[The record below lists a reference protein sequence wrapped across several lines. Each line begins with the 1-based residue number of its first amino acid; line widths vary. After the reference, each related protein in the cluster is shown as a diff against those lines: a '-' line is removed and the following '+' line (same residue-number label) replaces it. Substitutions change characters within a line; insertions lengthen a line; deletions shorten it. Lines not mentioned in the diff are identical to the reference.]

1 MSEKTYIAIDLK
13 SFYAS
18 VECVDRELDPLKEN
32 LVVADASRTDKTIVL
47 AVSPSLKAYGIPGRP
62 RLFEVIQKVNEIN
75 FERKKRAPMHVFT
88 DKSTNADE
96 LEKNPSLMLDYI
108 VAPPQMAR
116 YMKCST
122 DIFAIYTKYV
132 APKDIHVYSVDEV
145 FIDASCYLRAEKIS
159 AHQFALKIIRDVLK
173 TTGITATAGIGTNMY
188 LAKIAMDIIA
198 KHIPADSDGVRI
210 AELDEI
216 SYRKLL
222 WDHRP
227 LTDFWRVGRGYA
239 KKLEDNGIYTMG
251 DIARCSLREKGRYFS
266 EELLYK
272 LFGINAE
279 LLIDHAWGYEPCTID
294 DIKSYRPE
302 SNSISSGQVLSK
314 PYNFEKAKLILRE
327 MTELLVLTLVD
338 KGFVTDQIVLN
349 VRYDVDN
356 SHYAGEK
363 RADRYGRMVPKD
375 AHGSCGLGC
384 FTSSTRLIV
393 AKMIEIF
400 DRVVDKN
407 LQIRGINVAANHIV
421 REEDAPHEPKYEQL
435 DIFTDA
441 LADERRREA
450 EKAARDEERR
460 LQKALITI
468 KKLYGGNAILKG
480 MDFIDGATARE
491 RNRQIGGHRA

>member
-1 MSEKTYIAIDLK
+1 MNEKTYIAIDLK

-18 VECVDRELDPLKEN
+18 VECVDRGLDPLKEN

-75 FERKKRAPMHVFT
+75 FERKNRAPGHIFT
-88 DKSTNADE
+88 GKSTNAE
-96 LEKNPSLMLDYI
+96 KLAKNPSLMLDYI

-116 YMKCST
+116 YMKFST
-122 DIFAIYTKYV
+122 EIFGIYTKYV

-145 FIDASCYLRAEKIS
+145 FIDASCYLRAEKTS
-159 AHQFALKIIRDVLK
+159 AHLFALKMIRDVLR
-173 TTGITATAGIGTNMY
+173 TTGITATAGIGSNLY
-188 LAKIAMDIIA
+188 LSKIAMDIIA

-227 LTDFWRVGRGYA
+227 LTDFWRIGRGYE

-251 DIARCSLREKGRYFS
+251 DVARCSLREKGKYFS

-302 SNSISSGQVLSK
+302 SNSISSGQVLPK
-314 PYNFEKAKLILRE
+314 PYNYEKAKLVLRE

-338 KGFVTDQIVLN
+338 KGLVTDQIVLN
-349 VRYDVDN
+349 VRYDVLCGD
-356 SHYAGEK
+356 YAGEK
-363 RADRYGRMVPKD
+363 RVDRYGRMIPKD
-375 AHGSCGLGC
+375 AHGSSNLGA

-393 AKMIEIF
+393 EKMMAIF
-400 DRVVDKN
+400 EKAVDRN

-421 REEDAPHEPKYEQL
+421 REENAPREPKYEQL

-441 LADERRREA
+441 IADERRREA
-450 EKAARDEERR
+450 ENAAYDEERR
-460 LQKALITI
+460 LQKALIAI
-468 KKLYGGNAILKG
+468 KKRYGGNAILKG